1 MTDNIKVCSFC
12 GKELVGRADKKYCDD
27 NCRNNHHY
35 RNKKYD
41 EVLLVKNVNMLLMHN
56 RDVLKSLSKN
66 NNKIIVSKEELL
78 GNGFNFDLI
87 TNIYKTRRNE
97 EYRVVYDYAYR
108 YINDKEILLI
118 KY

>member
-1 MTDNIKVCSFC
+1 MTDNVKVCSFC

-35 RNKKYD
+35 RNNKYD
-41 EVLLVKNVNMLLMHN
+41 DVQLVKKVNRLLMHN
-56 RDVLKSLSKN
+56 RNVLKLLSEN
-66 NNKIIVSKEELL
+66 NNKTVVSRQELL
-78 GNGFNFDLI
+78 DDGFNFDLI
-87 TNIYKTRRNE
+87 TNVYKTRRND

-108 YINDKEILLI
+108 YINDEEILLI